1 MQMKKIACFKLAAAL
16 LICLFSFGCHRGQT
30 DKEMTNIAQ
39 GEQTDEEI
47 IIARMNN
54 LREAFMAQD
63 VDAIVANFSEEYI
76 SEEGDNKEEFRTG
89 LKMVIGL
96 GMLPEVVMNLDNPHI
111 EITGDSARFYTLDA
125 SGRKEVAYILKK
137 ESKNTWLIIGNIECS
152 YDRYTSPYAD
162 DCVEHA
168 GYYRCWDIH
177 VPEGIKGSVPLVID
191 LHGHSESPSSQ
202 KEFSGF
208 GSLADSEGFIVVW
221 PYGLCESW
229 NSGLPCCPPANE
241 DNIDDVGFLRKMVEK
256 VSAQY
261 DIDTNRIYVTG
272 LSNGASMAQRLANEA
287 SDMIAAAAGVSLH
300 LLVPEAADYTP
311 VSVIMLYGTKDLD
324 IYEPEEFITAK
335 ENFNKWKTMNNC
347 TGSYVETW
355 KNGDSV
361 AWTYQDCAEDTEVTI
376 VTLDGGGHVL
386 YQGQQ
391 TDIDTTRMAWDFM
404 KRFTK

>member
-1 MQMKKIACFKLAAAL
+1 MKKVTCFRLIAFL
-16 LICLFSFGCHRGQT
+16 LTCLFFCGCQSGSIDEET
-30 DKEMTNIAQ
+30 TNFTQ
-39 GEQTDEEI
+39 GGQTDEEM

-54 LREAFMAQD
+54 LKEAFMAKD
-63 VDAIVANFSEEYI
+63 ADAIVANFSEEYI

-111 EITGDSARFYTLDA
+111 EITGDTAEFFTVDA

-137 ESKNTWLIIGNIECS
+137 EGKDIWLIIGDKECS
-152 YDRYTSPYAD
+152 YDSYTSSYGD

-229 NSGLPCCPPANE
+229 NSGAACCPLANE

-287 SDMIAAAAGVSLH
+287 SDMIAAAASVSLH

-311 VSVIMLYGTKDLD
+311 VSVIMLYGNQDLD
-324 IYEPEEFITAK
+324 IYDPEEFITAK
-335 ENFNKWKTMNNC
+335 ENFNKWKTMNDC
-347 TGSYVETW
+347 KGSYVETW
-355 KNGDSV
+355 KDGDSV
-361 AWTYQDCAEDTEVTI
+361 AWTYQDCEDSTEVTI

-391 TDIDTTRMAWDFM
+391 TEIDTTRMAWDFM